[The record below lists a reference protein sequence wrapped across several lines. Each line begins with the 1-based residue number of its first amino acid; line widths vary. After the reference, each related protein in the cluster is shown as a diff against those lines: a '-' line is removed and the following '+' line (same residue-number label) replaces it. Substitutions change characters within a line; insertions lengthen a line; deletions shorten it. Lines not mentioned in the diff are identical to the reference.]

1 MYKSIF
7 DYRMVRFL
15 LVGMLNSMFGF
26 CVFSAVVWL
35 GQGTVAALLAGN
47 VAGLVFNFFS
57 TGGLVFRT
65 LALTRLPKFL
75 VCYVLMLFMNY
86 GLLAILAPVLDS
98 KILAQAILTVP
109 MASLSYLLL
118 TFWVYKPS
126 AGKTVKLGD

>member
-26 CVFSAVVWL
+26 CVFSPVVWL
-35 GQGTVAALLAGN
+35 GQGAFAALLAGN

-109 MASLSYLLL
+109 MALLSYVLL
-118 TFWVYKPS
+118 TFWAYKSP
-126 AGKTVKLGD
+126 AGKTLKLGD